1 MIRRVA
7 VAAVVLSTAGAL
19 PGGLAAPVGLSA
31 QAVEVLGPP
40 DDTLPTLTPT
50 FTIAGSGFTPAQQPV
65 VLRLLIGADAQFT
78 TTLLDTSLTGD
89 TADVMLL
96 RPLPDRGTVFWRA
109 IARGSDGT
117 TVTSEVTGPRFVK
130 PWLVLIDPN
139 VPTGVTLT
147 ARRPTFVWS
156 SAPVNDPPGP
166 WTYAFEL
173 LGSSNPFPVFT
184 AAGLMDTTFTPV
196 FDLDLNTSYR
206 WRVSARL
213 TSGDST
219 RVASAASFVIVDPGR
234 PVATLLYQNFPNPF
248 PRGANAA
255 TCVWF
260 DLRDPAIVRLE
271 IFDIR
276 ANLVR
281 RLVPSPVVP
290 AQLAAGQYGRGVQS
304 GSTGCD
310 PRFSWDGTAEDGR
323 TVAPGVY
330 LLRLTANGQTLM
342 KKIVF
347 RGR

>member
-7 VAAVVLSTAGAL
+7 VAAVALWTAGAL
-19 PGGLAAPVGLSA
+19 PAGIVAPSALAA
-31 QAVEVLGPP
+31 QTVEVLGPP
-40 DDTLPTLTPT
+40 DDTLTTLTPS
-50 FTIAGSGFTPAQQPV
+50 FTIAATGFTPAQQPV
-65 VLRLLIGADAQFT
+65 VLRLLIGGDAQFT
-78 TTLLDTSLTGD
+78 AAIVDTTLTGD
-89 TADVMLL
+89 TAVVMLP
-96 RPLPDRGTVFWRA
+96 RPLPDGAVVFWRA

-117 TVTSEVTGPRFVK
+117 MVTSMVTGPRFV
-130 PWLVLIDPN
+130 PRWLELLDPN

-147 ARRPTFVWS
+147 TPRPTFLWS
-156 SAPVNDPPGP
+156 SAPIDAPPGP

-173 LGSSNPFPVFT
+173 LGSSTPVPVFT
-184 AAGLMDTTFTPV
+184 ATGLMDTTFTPA

-213 TSGDST
+213 ASGDSI
-219 RVASAASFVIVDPGR
+219 RVSSAASFVIVDPGR

-248 PRGANAA
+248 PRGANSS

-260 DLRDPAIVRLE
+260 DLREGAIVRLE

-281 RLVPSPVVP
+281 RLVPSSTVATTLP
-290 AQLAAGQYGRGVQS
+290 AGRYGRAVQS
-304 GSTGCD
+304 GAGGCD
-310 PRFSWDGTAEDGR
+310 PRFAWDGTAGDGR
-323 TVAPGVY
+323 FVAPGVY
-330 LLRLTANGQTLM
+330 LLRLTANGRPLT